1 MNLPIKAPNG
11 QIGVNNNNLTKIQ
24 LQKHSTKQ
32 VTVNHLDN
40 SSFKLIGINDLLK
53 EPEPLEWLV
62 DDYILQGTQ
71 VQIVGTSGTG
81 KTFLAIDLACSI
93 VTGRQWN
100 SRNVKQGPVAYINA
114 EGHTGFQHRLK
125 GWSIKH
131 KSLKDTPFCLSN
143 GQTDLI
149 SNSDISIL
157 TKHLDKFA
165 AENSGY
171 IAMIF
176 IDTLRR
182 NMSGNEDDSRDLSL
196 FMNNFEG
203 LCRKYSATGF
213 IIHHPGH
220 NNTSRA
226 RGSSSQKAALDT
238 SLLLKNS
245 KTEISLVCDKLK
257 DGGAKPAPVK
267 YELETITIPWLD
279 SKGNHITT
287 CIPMYDKSAISGSQK
302 LKPMPSMT
310 EMAVD
315 SLNKAFN
322 KPLGNYALL
331 KDWKSN
337 FTDARFAKNPKS
349 KKDTIEKAFARA
361 KDELIDKDIVIENE
375 SGNYEFCKN
384 IDPPWINLK
393 KHLTTNHFKKPPKK
407 PKI

>member
-1 MNLPIKAPNG
+1 MNLPIKAPND
-11 QIGVNNNNLTKIQ
+11 QVGVNENNLTKIQ
-24 LQKHSTKQ
+24 LQKHPTKQ

-71 VQIVGTSGTG
+71 VQIVGKSGTG

-267 YELETITIPWLD
+267 NELETITIPWLD

-287 CIPMYDKSAISGSQK
+287 CIPMYDKSAISGSQV

-331 KDWKSN
+331 KDWKSK

-361 KDELIDKDIVIENE
+361 KDELIDKDIVIEND
-375 SGNYEFCKN
+375 SGTYEFSKN

-393 KHLTTNHFKKPPKK
+393 KYLTIDHFKNPPKK

>member
-11 QIGVNNNNLTKIQ
+11 KVGVNDNNLTKIQ

-32 VTVNHLDN
+32 VKVSHLDN

-71 VQIVGTSGTG
+71 VQIVGKSGTG

-149 SNSDISIL
+149 SNSDINIL

-287 CIPMYDKSAISGSQK
+287 CIPMYDKSAISGSQV
-302 LKPMPSMT
+302 LKPMSSMT
-310 EMAVD
+310 EMAVE

-331 KDWKSN
+331 KDWKSK

-361 KDELIDKDIVIENE
+361 KDELIDKDIVIEND
-375 SGNYEFCKN
+375 SGNYEFSKN

-393 KHLTTNHFKKPPKK
+393 KYLTIDHFKNPPKK

>member
-1 MNLPIKAPNG
+1 MNLPIKAPND
-11 QIGVNNNNLTKIQ
+11 QVGVNDNNLTKIQ

-71 VQIVGTSGTG
+71 VQIVGKSGTG

-93 VTGRQWN
+93 VTGTQWN

-149 SNSDISIL
+149 SNSDINIL

-165 AENSGY
+165 EENSGY

-287 CIPMYDKSAISGSQK
+287 CIPMYDKSAISGSQV

-310 EMAVD
+310 EMAVE

-331 KDWKSN
+331 KDWKSK

-349 KKDTIEKAFARA
+349 KKDTIEKAFYRA
-361 KDELIDKDIVIENE
+361 KDELIDKDIVIEND
-375 SGNYEFCKN
+375 SGNYEFSKN

-393 KHLTTNHFKKPPKK
+393 KYLTIDHFKNPPKK

>member
-11 QIGVNNNNLTKIQ
+11 KAGVNDNNLTKIQ

-32 VTVNHLDN
+32 VKVNHLDN

-71 VQIVGTSGTG
+71 VQIVGKSGTG

-267 YELETITIPWLD
+267 YELETITLPWLD

-287 CIPMYDKSAISGSQK
+287 CIPMYDKSAISGSQV
-302 LKPMPSMT
+302 LKPMSSMT
-310 EMAVD
+310 EMAVE

-331 KDWKSN
+331 KDWKSK
-337 FTDARFAKNPKS
+337 FTDARFAKDPKS
-349 KKDTIEKAFARA
+349 KKDTIERAFARA
-361 KDELIDKDIVIENE
+361 KDELIDKDIVIEND
-375 SGNYEFCKN
+375 SGNYEFSKN

-393 KHLTTNHFKKPPKK
+393 KYLTIDHFKNPPKK

>member
-1 MNLPIKAPNG
+1 MNLPIKAPND
-11 QIGVNNNNLTKIQ
+11 QVGVKDNNLTKIQ

-32 VTVNHLDN
+32 VTMNHLDN

-71 VQIVGTSGTG
+71 VQIVGKSGTG

-171 IAMIF
+171 IAMII

-287 CIPMYDKSAISGSQK
+287 CIPMYDKSAISGNQV
-302 LKPMPSMT
+302 LKPMSSMT

-331 KDWKSN
+331 KDWKSK
-337 FTDARFAKNPKS
+337 FTDARFAKDPKS
-349 KKDTIEKAFARA
+349 KKDTIDKAFARA
-361 KDELIDKDIVIENE
+361 KDELIDKDIVIKND
-375 SGNYEFCKN
+375 SGNYEFSKN

-393 KHLTTNHFKKPPKK
+393 KHLTIDHFKNPPKK
-407 PKI
+407 SKI

>member
-11 QIGVNNNNLTKIQ
+11 KIGVNDNNLTKIQ

-32 VTVNHLDN
+32 VKVNHLDN

-71 VQIVGTSGTG
+71 VQIVGKSGTG

-149 SNSDISIL
+149 SNSDINIL

-220 NNTSRA
+220 NNSSRA

-267 YELETITIPWLD
+267 YELETITLPWLD

-287 CIPMYDKSAISGSQK
+287 CIPMYDKSAISGSQI

-331 KDWKSN
+331 KDWKSK
-337 FTDARFAKNPKS
+337 FTDARFAKNPKA

-361 KDELIDKDIVIENE
+361 KDELIDKDIVIEND
-375 SGNYEFCKN
+375 SGTYEFSKN

-393 KHLTTNHFKKPPKK
+393 KYLTIDHFKNPPKK

>member
-1 MNLPIKAPNG
+1 MNLPIKAPND
-11 QIGVNNNNLTKIQ
+11 QVGVNDNNLTKIQ

-71 VQIVGTSGTG
+71 VQIVGKSGTG

-93 VTGRQWN
+93 VTGTQWN

-287 CIPMYDKSAISGSQK
+287 CIPMYDKSAISGSQV
-302 LKPMPSMT
+302 LKPMSSMT
-310 EMAVD
+310 EMAVE

-331 KDWKSN
+331 KDWKSK

-349 KKDTIEKAFARA
+349 KKDTIEKAFYRA
-361 KDELIDKDIVIENE
+361 KDELIDKDIVIEND
-375 SGNYEFCKN
+375 SGNYEFSKN

-393 KHLTTNHFKKPPKK
+393 KYLTIDHFKNPPKK